1 MGTKTINA
9 KNSHK
14 EFSLSKYVSHKYL
27 IDFCYIIKYKYKTFL
42 PCGCFQH
49 RIVSVPHDQS
59 SHLLRRMVKEKNS
72 S

>member
-27 IDFCYIIKYKYKTFL
+27 IDFCYIIKYKTFVIL
-42 PCGCFQH
+42 FTTITKGRVIVTVVNN
-49 RIVSVPHDQS
+49 RI
-59 SHLLRRMVKEKNS
+59 LF
-72 S
+72 